1 MGRHEQREQVFKLLF
16 RVEFHSPEDMPE
28 QLALFRENNEEV
40 PSWQDADAIAARF
53 EKIKD
58 KIPEL
63 DKLLNENTEGWDTTR
78 VGKVELA
85 VLRLGAYE
93 LRYDDDIPDGVA
105 INEAVEIAKRL
116 EQLGAGYLAVS
127 NIDECEELRDS
138 GVTLPI
144 LMLGFTPADQT
155 ARILQLHM
163 TQAVQS
169 YAIAK
174 EFSDRAVTLGGKM
187 TVHIKL
193 DTGMGRLG
201 FSCDEAHFDASLRD
215 ILRVLELPGLDIEGV
230 FTHFSVSDEDTT
242 ESVEFTKLQHERF
255 ARMIEKV
262 ETQSGFRFQL
272 HHCCNAGGIASYPE
286 WAWDMVRC
294 GIILYGSGDLAEK
307 MGMQPVMSLKT
318 RVATIKDFAA
328 GEPISYGRTY
338 FTQRPSRIAVLP
350 IGYADGLH
358 RALSTQIEVLTPYGR
373 AKQVGR
379 ICMDLCMIDVTDLP
393 QVKSGDEVEI
403 FGEHI
408 LCADDAALCDT
419 IPYELMCAVSKR
431 VPRVYRLNGVPVDK
445 NLQPL

>member
-1 MGRHEQREQVFKLLF
+1 MESTLKRTWAEIDLDHLTHNFEVIRRHVGDKVKLLG
-16 RVEFHSPEDMPE
+16 V
-28 QLALFRENNEEV
+28 V
-40 PSWQDADAIAARF
+40 KAD
-53 EKIKD
+53 
-58 KIPEL
+58 
-63 DKLLNENTEGWDTTR
+63 GY
-78 VGKVELA
+78 GH
-85 VLRLGAYE
+85 G
-93 LRYDDDIPDGVA
+93 
-105 INEAVEIAKRL
+105 AVEIAKRL

-169 YAIAK
+169 YDIAK
-174 EFSDRAVTLGGKM
+174 EFSDRAIALGGKM
-187 TVHIKL
+187 IVHIKL

-215 ILRVLELPGLDIEGV
+215 ILKILTLPGLDVEGV
-230 FTHFSVSDEDTT
+230 FTHFCVSDEAAD
-242 ESVEFTKLQHERF
+242 ECVEFTKIQHDRF
-255 ARMIEKV
+255 LRMIDAV
-262 ETQSGFRFQL
+262 ETQGNFRFRL

-294 GIILYGSGDLAEK
+294 GIILYGTGDLAER
-307 MGMQPVMSLKT
+307 MGMKPVMTVKT
-318 RVATIKDFAA
+318 TVSTIKD
-328 GEPISYGRTY
+328 PDTSISYGRQF
-338 FTQRPSRIAVLP
+338 FTTRPSRIAVLP
-350 IGYADGLH
+350 IGYADGLF
-358 RALSTQIEVLTPYGR
+358 RALSGKLRVLTPYGE
-373 AKQVGR
+373 AQQVGR
-379 ICMDLCMIDVTDLP
+379 ICMDMCMIDVTDLP